1 MRAMVAETF
10 ADFAQRNLSRYPV
23 HLTVACIGGVAA
35 AFEAAARGCSHMGVT
50 GSA

>member
-1 MRAMVAETF
+1 MVAETF

-35 AFEAAARGCSHMGVT
+35 AFEKSVKLPIFLYSGALY
-50 GSA
+50 